1 MSTTTPPSA
10 TDLKAELLRVAK
22 EMYES
27 GPGFAQESVV
37 LREAAERLRIAD
49 EERYEGDPYVPRSPE
64 LLERQ
69 QEMLRVWHR
78 LFHDGDL
85 VWGYD
90 IDSPGPPSFHL
101 GRAHR
106 SA

>member
-10 TDLKAELLRVAK
+10 TDLKAELLRIAE
-22 EMYES
+22 EMYRR

-37 LREAAERLRIAD
+37 LRKAAERLGIAD
-49 EERYEGDPYVPRSPE
+49 EDRGEDEPYVPRTAE
-64 LLERQ
+64 LLGRQ
-69 QEMLRVWHR
+69 QELLAAWHR

-90 IDSPGPPSFHL
+90 LDSPGPPCFHL
-101 GRAHR
+101 GRTRGA
-106 SA
+106 